1 MATLQFVRAQQSE
14 VKLQCQKS
22 LTHLTTKLLMM
33 YTCVYVYYTYFTV
46 EIMAHLHTINMS
58 AAADAAAAAAAA
70 AAAVPAT
77 FLVGLN
83 ILRSILFE

>member
-46 EIMAHLHTINMS
+46 EIMDHLHTINMS
-58 AAADAAAAAAAA
+58 AAADAAAAAA